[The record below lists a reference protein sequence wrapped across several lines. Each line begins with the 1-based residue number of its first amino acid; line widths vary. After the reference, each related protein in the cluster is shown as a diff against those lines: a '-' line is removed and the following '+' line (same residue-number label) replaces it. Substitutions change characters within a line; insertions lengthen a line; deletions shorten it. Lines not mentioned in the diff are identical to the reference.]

1 MLGNMFVF
9 YWAYMQKTKSMLE
22 ECPFKMR
29 TAGNLCGWYFIGAT
43 FGKKYVFVHFYVT
56 IFMVFEYINNGK
68 GSGKTTERRKQKVKK
83 NESAHEIYAKIRTP
97 RPPPTHWACRW
108 NMFCNF
114 IHSSRFFLYA
124 LFQFYSSIERQTI
137 DTLHQYFRHL
147 KYIKYFPFSNI
158 YMHTHP
164 HIHIYIL
171 NICHTLISLYIFILC
186 AEKAASFFL
195 TSGQIN
201 LL

>member
-1 MLGNMFVF
+1 MKAPKSLEKQMLRLQNGWNMLGNMFVF

-83 NESAHEIYAKIRTP
+83 KTTALMKYMPKYEHRGHHLHIELVVEICSAILFILHASFY
-97 RPPPTHWACRW
+97 TH
-108 NMFCNF
+108 
-114 IHSSRFFLYA
+114 
-124 LFQFYSSIERQTI
+124 YSSFIVPLSVKQLIRSI
-137 DTLHQYFRHL
+137 
-147 KYIKYFPFSNI
+147 NI
-158 YMHTHP
+158 FV
-164 HIHIYIL
+164 I
-171 NICHTLISLYIFILC
+171 
-186 AEKAASFFL
+186 
-195 TSGQIN
+195 
-201 LL
+201 